1 MRSRLEIEVL
11 TPLFIGNGDKYA
23 PFEYVYECGCFT
35 PVNMDKLIEI
45 NYKEGNTRLLEDLQ
59 KGGSDL
65 YTLCRNYSVDYRRFA
80 RYTLN
85 SPRLSSRDEVLQ
97 YIKSGGRVFI
107 PGSSLKGAIRST
119 LTRYEVNSAP
129 GLELFTET
137 ITKAFE
143 AMQDKNATRKYSAQ
157 RLDDETERK
166 ILGMTYDSPFRFV
179 SISDSDLHEAD
190 VLEVSELKILNICN
204 GRVKWFHGPGSN
216 VDDPSIAK
224 SLFVEGVK
232 RNSSLTCVLTIEEP
246 SSYIARESGTKNPEI
261 VNDMVSKIN
270 EEIKKYIRKE
280 YEFYKVYGSSAK
292 PISDF
297 YSNLLGMAESFDDN
311 ELLLQVGFGTG
322 MLSKTII
329 EYFDEDLKS
338 KVAKISKHKYYD
350 GDIYPKTR
358 KIVFEDGLPKY
369 VPGWIKCRMLP
380 DDDRL

>member
-1 MRSRLEIEVL
+1 
-11 TPLFIGNGDKYA
+11 
-23 PFEYVYECGCFT
+23 
-35 PVNMDKLIEI
+35 
-45 NYKEGNTRLLEDLQ
+45 
-59 KGGSDL
+59 
-65 YTLCRNYSVDYRRFA
+65 
-80 RYTLN
+80 
-85 SPRLSSRDEVLQ
+85 
-97 YIKSGGRVFI
+97 
-107 PGSSLKGAIRST
+107 
-119 LTRYEVNSAP
+119 
-129 GLELFTET
+129 
-137 ITKAFE
+137 
-143 AMQDKNATRKYSAQ
+143 
-157 RLDDETERK
+157 
-166 ILGMTYDSPFRFV
+166 
-179 SISDSDLHEAD
+179 
-190 VLEVSELKILNICN
+190 
-204 GRVKWFHGPGSN
+204 
-216 VDDPSIAK
+216 
-224 SLFVEGVK
+224 
-232 RNSSLTCVLTIEEP
+232 
-246 SSYIARESGTKNPEI
+246 
-261 VNDMVSKIN
+261 MVSKIN